1 MSAYSPI
8 SPWRRLPDLPP
19 GASASSSGVDERVR
33 IGPQFSVPPGG
44 RGQMSNW
51 DRCNWCGMP
60 RSSHGINWSCPSAD
74 TTRGKRFAVFV
85 GVAGVLAVVGIGLL
99 AATSQT
105 SSSLG
110 SLGAAVLLAGLVTL
124 ICTGTI
130 IGRRG

>member
-8 SPWRRLPDLPP
+8 TPWRHQPGSPP
-19 GASASSSGVDERVR
+19 EAREASIDTRQQ
-33 IGPQFSVPPGG
+33 IGPQFQNTRGA

-60 RSSHGINWSCPSAD
+60 RSSHGINWSCPTAR
-74 TTRGKRFAVFV
+74 TTSGRHFAAFV
-85 GVAGVLAVVGIGLL
+85 ALAGLLAVTGIGLL
-99 AATSQT
+99 MATSQT

-110 SLGAAVLLAGLVTL
+110 SLGAAVLLSGLVVL

-130 IGRRG
+130 VSRRS